1 MASMHAYKTVFALKK
16 IAKDILY
23 SPEDILT
30 NEATSD
36 EIVKDGFNILDQNRC
51 DRGGYPRDRTA
62 GL

>member
-36 EIVKDGFNILDQNRC
+36 EIVKNGFNILIKTDATEE
-51 DRGGYPRDRTA
+51 DIPRDCTA